1 MTQPCNK
8 ALQNSTTC
16 APPTHTL
23 AHSAQVYIHDCLSDV
38 GDDAMSVKSYGNIF
52 DPSKPSPAVNILFER
67 VTIVSRNFAIGGS
80 VSAGVNQVL
89 YNLPAP
95 VLFVCASS

>member
-1 MTQPCNK
+1 
-8 ALQNSTTC
+8 
-16 APPTHTL
+16 
-23 AHSAQVYIHDCLSDV
+23 
-38 GDDAMSVKSYGNIF
+38 MSVKSYGNIF

-95 VLFVCASS
+95 VLVVVLLQDSATDPSFRSRP